1 VKLLEY
7 QAKKVFRDYG
17 IPTPRGELVD
27 SVLTAREAANGL
39 GAVAIKAQLPVGGR
53 GKAGGIQFADT
64 PADAENV
71 ARRLLGT
78 EIREVKVKRLLVEEK
93 LDIVDELYLGV
104 VVDRRS
110 KSYVVLASKEG
121 GVDIEEVASTTPGRI
136 VKCAVNPVLG
146 LRGYHGRMI
155 AGQLGYSGKEMFS
168 LASVIERLYRV
179 AWEKDAELTEI
190 NPLALTPDGF
200 VALDARLNIDDN
212 SLFRH
217 PDLVVV
223 SRLGGFSDLSPREME
238 ARDLGL
244 TYVELDGD
252 IGIVGNGAGLTMATI
267 DTVALHGG
275 QPANFLDLGG
285 GASAERIAAGVSFVM
300 GDSRVEAVFVNI
312 LGGITRCDDIARGL
326 VMARSRIGREKPL
339 VVRLVGT
346 NDEEGRGILES
357 QGIPTLETME
367 EAAERVVSLMGGG

>member
-1 VKLLEY
+1 MKLLEY

-17 IPTPRGELVD
+17 IPTPRGALVD

-64 PADAENV
+64 PDDAETV
-71 ARRLLGT
+71 AGRLLGI

-110 KSYVVLASKEG
+110 KSYVVLASREG
-121 GVDIEEVASTTPGRI
+121 GIDIEEVASKTPERI
-136 VKCAVNPVLG
+136 VRYTVNPVLG

-179 AWEKDAELTEI
+179 AWEKDVELTEI
-190 NPLALTPDGF
+190 NPLALTHDGF

-212 SLFRH
+212 ALFRH
-217 PDLVVV
+217 QDLVEV
-223 SRLGGFSDLSPREME
+223 SRLGGFSDLSVREME

-244 TYVELDGD
+244 TYVELDGN

-275 QPANFLDLGG
+275 HPANFLDLGG

-312 LGGITRCDDIARGL
+312 LGGITRCDEIARGL
-326 VMARSRIGREKPL
+326 VMARSRIGSEKPL

-346 NDEEGRGILES
+346 NEAEGRAILDS

-367 EAAERVVSLMGGG
+367 EAAQRVVSLMGGG

>member
-17 IPTPRGELVD
+17 IPTPRGALVD

-53 GKAGGIQFADT
+53 GKVGGIQFADT
-64 PADAENV
+64 PDDAETV
-71 ARRLLGT
+71 AGRLLGI
-78 EIREVKVKRLLVEEK
+78 EIREIKVKRLLVEEK

-110 KSYVVLASKEG
+110 KSYVVLASREG
-121 GVDIEEVASTTPGRI
+121 GIDIEEVASKTPERI
-136 VKCAVNPVLG
+136 VRYAVNPVLG

-168 LASVIERLYRV
+168 LASLIERLYRV

-212 SLFRH
+212 ALFRH
-217 PDLVVV
+217 QDLVEV

-244 TYVELDGD
+244 TYVELDGN

-275 QPANFLDLGG
+275 HPANFLDLGG

-326 VMARSRIGREKPL
+326 VMARSRNASEKPL

-346 NDEEGRGILES
+346 NEKEGRGILES

-367 EAAERVVSLMGGG
+367 EAAQGVVSLMGGG